1 MGSGLPT
8 VVVID
13 DSAAVRGYFELS
25 MGPLAVQVKSFPSAS
40 ASLEYLSGSGAALI
54 FLDIIMPGKDGLTFL
69 EELRNHPVHRHTP
82 VVVMS
87 SKDYRQDKGI
97 ARQLG
102 ARYLTKPVAS
112 RTIQDL
118 VVQLAGAEWRGA
130 ERGA

>member
-1 MGSGLPT
+1 
-8 VVVID
+8 
-13 DSAAVRGYFELS
+13 
-25 MGPLAVQVKSFPSAS
+25 
-40 ASLEYLSGSGAALI
+40 
-54 FLDIIMPGKDGLTFL
+54 LDIIMPGKDGLTFL
-69 EELRNHPVHRHTP
+69 EELRNHPVHRYTP

-118 VVQLAGAEWRGA
+118 VLQLAGAEWRGA